1 MQLKTIT
8 PEIWKMDGGAGFGLV
23 PKTIWSRSYPADE
36 QNYILM
42 TSRLLLIEDKER
54 KILIDTGYGNK
65 RGEKYYKYKY
75 FQFQKSFKEVLAE
88 VNLKTEDITDVII
101 THLHDDHIGGATFLV
116 GEEIKLQ
123 FPNANHW
130 IGKEQ
135 WDWAMNPNKR
145 EAGSYFKDNFVPIQ
159 EAGKLKLVEDEGMH
173 IPNIEFRMY
182 NGHTQGNIV
191 LIVHY
196 GEKQIAFMGD
206 FIPYVAAIPLPYISA
221 NDIQPLFSLSEKEEF
236 LNEAADKGIYMFY
249 EHDYYNEVSTVEHSS
264 KRVVHKDSFKL
275 EEIL

>member
-1 MQLKTIT
+1 MQLRTIT

-42 TSRLLLIEDKER
+42 TSRLLIIEDEER

-65 RGEKYYKYKY
+65 RGDKYYKYKY
-75 FQFQKSFKEVLAE
+75 FQFQKSFREVLAE

-101 THLHDDHIGGATFLV
+101 THLHDDHIGGATYLD
-116 GEEIKLQ
+116 GEEVKLR
-123 FPNANHW
+123 FSNANYW
-130 IGKEQ
+130 ISKEQ
-135 WDWAMNPNKR
+135 WNWAMKPNKR

-159 EAGKLKLVEDEGMH
+159 EAGKLKLVEEAGMH

-191 LIVHY
+191 PIVHY

-249 EHDYYNEVSTVEHSS
+249 EHDYYNEVSTVEHSF
-264 KRVVHKDSFKL
+264 KRVAHKESYKL
-275 EEIL
+275 DDIL

>member
-1 MQLKTIT
+1 MQLKIIT

-23 PKTIWSRSYPADE
+23 PKTIWSKRYPADE
-36 QNYILM
+36 LNYILM
-42 TSRLLLIEDKER
+42 TSRLLLIEDEDR

-65 RGEKYYKYKY
+65 RGEKYYKFKY
-75 FQFQKSFKEVLAE
+75 FEFQKSFREVLGE
-88 VNLKTEDITDVII
+88 HNLKVEDITDVII
-101 THLHDDHIGGATFLV
+101 THLHDDHIGGATFLDGDEV
-116 GEEIKLQ
+116 KLR
-123 FPNANHW
+123 FPNATHW
-130 IGKEQ
+130 ISKEQ

-145 EAGSYFKDNFVPIQ
+145 EAGSYFKDNFIPLQ
-159 EAGKLKLVEDEGMH
+159 EADKLKLVEEEGMH

-191 LIVHY
+191 PIVKY
-196 GEKQIAFMGD
+196 YDKQIAFMGD

-249 EHDYYNEVSTVEHSS
+249 EHDFYNEVSTVEHSYE
-264 KRVVHKDSFKL
+264 RVVHKESFKL
-275 EEIL
+275 VDIL

>member
-42 TSRLLLIEDKER
+42 TSRLLLIEDEDR

-65 RGEKYYKYKY
+65 RGEKYYKFKY
-75 FQFQKSFKEVLAE
+75 FQFQKTLDEALAE
-88 VNLKTEDITDVII
+88 VNLKPENITDVII
-101 THLHDDHIGGATFLV
+101 THLHDDHIGGATYRD
-116 GEEIKLQ
+116 GDEIKLK
-123 FPNANHW
+123 FPNATHW

-145 EAGSYFKDNFVPIQ
+145 EAGSYFKENFLPIQ
-159 EAGKLKLVEDEGMH
+159 EAGKLIFVEEEGEH

-191 LIVHY
+191 PIIKY
-196 GEKQIAFMGD
+196 KDKQIAFMGD

-249 EHDYYNEVSTVEHSS
+249 EHDYYNEVSIVEHSF
-264 KRVVHKDSFKL
+264 KRVAHKESFRL
-275 EEIL
+275 EDIL

>member
-1 MQLKTIT
+1 MQLKIII

-42 TSRLLLIEDKER
+42 TSRLLLIEDEDR

-75 FQFQKSFKEVLAE
+75 FQFQKSFREVLAE

-101 THLHDDHIGGATFLV
+101 THLHDDHIGGATYLE
-116 GEEIKLQ
+116 GEEVKLR
-123 FPNANHW
+123 FPNANYW

-135 WDWAMNPNKR
+135 WDWAMTPNKR

-159 EAGKLKLVEDEGMH
+159 DAGKLKLVEEEGML

-191 LIVHY
+191 PIVYY
-196 GEKQIAFMGD
+196 GEKKIAFMGD

-249 EHDYYNEVSTVEHSS
+249 EHDYYNEVSTVEHSF
-264 KRVVHKDSFKL
+264 KRVIHKESYKL
-275 EEIL
+275 EDIL